1 MKTILLIVE
10 LAFTVVMTF
19 CFCLY
24 IGQLFNQVVIG
35 IFTGFFLSLSYLAY
49 SVYKNIKIDK

>member
-24 IGQLFNQVVIG
+24 VGQFFNQVVIG
-35 IFTGFFLSLSYLAY
+35 IFTGFFLSLAYLAY
-49 SVYKNIKIDK
+49 AIYKNIK